1 LQEKAV
7 RIVFIFIHL
16 QTKIE
21 EMQAAFEAKKKKS
34 KKAAKK
40 GEVVEEFD
48 PKKILARLAD

>member
-1 LQEKAV
+1 M
-7 RIVFIFIHL
+7 FIFIHL